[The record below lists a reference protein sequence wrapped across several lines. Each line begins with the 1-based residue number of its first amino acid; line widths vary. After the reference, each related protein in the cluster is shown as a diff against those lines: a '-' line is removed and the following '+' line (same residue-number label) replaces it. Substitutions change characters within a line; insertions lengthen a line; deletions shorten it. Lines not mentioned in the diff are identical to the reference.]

1 MIGEIGD
8 TEKKAAPTF
17 QAAENA
23 QTSIRA
29 QMTEVTVDTSVEE
42 VKVVS
47 PPKPDNPIDIVERK
61 KKGPDPIPA
70 SRVLPD
76 LEEEVKQEPK
86 QLSPPEPMFTP

>member
-29 QMTEVTVDTSVEE
+29 QMTEITVDTSVEE

-47 PPKPDNPIDIVERK
+47 PPKPDKPINIVERK